1 MAPTWSEHPVDANFY
16 GNASTSTTRDSP
28 YDAVF
33 SPVNKHKGM
42 HVMSDIFAKKVDL
55 TCPSNNNDDDSLSK
69 SAATGTMRST
79 QKAVVERPASHPV
92 HALRELTRDCLGAN
106 PQGGMTPPSM
116 HLTFLRRKVLYI
128 TFVLTLL
135 MYWVCIQ
142 VESSLDDVAATM
154 ATKQQQFEA
163 TVAAA
168 IEQQS
173 KPHAASFPELLD
185 LLFTCSAADAPA
197 TMPQADG
204 LPRLCGIV
212 TRAAHHRCMNQL
224 HRRQRYLR
232 SVHHILGGPHVSDV
246 GVTSKEVASMA
257 SVDDLLRF
265 DLKLHLLST
274 QRDWLHQ
281 LHLAR
286 RQSMSTTFS
295 NHHDHRSS
303 SSPPAAPRP
312 PQSKHI
318 HMKKLLEAASWYRW
332 LQQHAHEDNNN
343 ADDDDKP
350 ALEHLADMLS
360 EDACLSEYVDLMGT
374 NEVLSFYPKSQ
385 FENLVFATLE
395 RRVSRRVDK
404 CGFDAAALYCEPPAA
419 FRDNIHPSQRT
430 KAADYRNVHAD
441 WNWLRDPQ
449 PAQVMAFVGSFT
461 RHVRGAFAIPDDV
474 HKSLYVFIQRMLFPR
489 ITMLCYNGA
498 ILTECARKDTLWRN
512 QQAALRLQNHGGG
525 VSLEQLGGS
534 TRTAV
539 VLHDEAAQIFGTTR
553 IPVDTFFP
561 LFSFVLLHTDLPFVH
576 AQLHLL
582 EQYALCNPPGDL
594 NPTRNGEESYYVYCM
609 HAAVEHVCSQVVGP
623 LD

>member
-1 MAPTWSEHPVDANFY
+1 MAPTWSENPVDANFY

-69 SAATGTMRST
+69 VAATGTMRST

-116 HLTFLRRKVLYI
+116 HLTFLRRK
-128 TFVLTLL
+128 
-135 MYWVCIQ
+135 
-142 VESSLDDVAATM
+142 
-154 ATKQQQFEA
+154 
-163 TVAAA
+163 
-168 IEQQS
+168 
-173 KPHAASFPELLD
+173 
-185 LLFTCSAADAPA
+185 
-197 TMPQADG
+197 
-204 LPRLCGIV
+204 
-212 TRAAHHRCMNQL
+212 
-224 HRRQRYLR
+224 RYLR

-286 RQSMSTTFS
+286 RQSMSTTS
-295 NHHDHRSS
+295 SNNHHDHRSS

-332 LQQHAHEDNNN
+332 LQQHAHEDNNS
-343 ADDDDKP
+343 ADDDDKS

-374 NEVLSFYPKSQ
+374 NEWRSVIQAQ

-449 PAQVMAFVGSFT
+449 PAQVMAFVGSLT

-498 ILTECARKDTLWRN
+498 ILTECARKDTQWRN